1 MRIELRKPELN
12 DAALVQNSAMGAFF
26 LWLFCR
32 YYQHYKKECPTLT
45 ITFLVLPLILHKSTV
60 KLICSTQKASGIHL
74 FAGKIQKKREAIFTI
89 HERTLQLRSLTFD
102 SLSIAEVAGLLE
114 IDTKTATLIVRCD
127 DSELDLPLLSDDL
140 KKIHACCDKLAY
152 WFAEVSEQQ
161 IAKTLMVDF

>member
-1 MRIELRKPELN
+1 MRIELRTPELN

-32 YYQHYKKECPTLT
+32 YYRKYKRESPSVT
-45 ITFLVLPLILHKSTV
+45 IGFLVLPLILHKATV

-74 FAGKIQKKREAIFTI
+74 FAGKIQKKKESIFTI
-89 HERTLQLRSLTFD
+89 HERTLQLRSLTFE
-102 SLSIAEVAGLLE
+102 SLSVAEVAGLIE

-152 WFAEVSEQQ
+152 WFSEVSDQQ
-161 IAKTLMVDF
+161 VAKTLMVDF